1 MLFQL
6 IDLLSQEDK
15 KFTKVGCKASVSAEG
30 CFYIELNKY
39 ENLKLKETARLM
51 FIITQH
57 SRDEKLIRS
66 FIAYFQCGTVS
77 KNRET
82 FQYRVTKFSEIVEK
96 IIPYFKNNPILG
108 TKQKDFDDWCEVAI
122 LIKYNKHLTMQ
133 GLEQIRQIK
142 AGMNRKRI
150 SG

>member
-1 MLFQL
+1 MQGF
-6 IDLLSQEDK
+6 
-15 KFTKVGCKASVSAEG
+15 VSAEG
-30 CFYIELNKY
+30 CFYIELNKD
-39 ENLKLKETARLM
+39 ENLQLKETARLM

-66 FIAYFQCGTVS
+66 FIAYFQCGMVS

-108 TKQKDFDDWCEVAI
+108 TKQKDFDHWYEVAI
-122 LIKYNKHLTMQ
+122 LIKYKKHLTKQ